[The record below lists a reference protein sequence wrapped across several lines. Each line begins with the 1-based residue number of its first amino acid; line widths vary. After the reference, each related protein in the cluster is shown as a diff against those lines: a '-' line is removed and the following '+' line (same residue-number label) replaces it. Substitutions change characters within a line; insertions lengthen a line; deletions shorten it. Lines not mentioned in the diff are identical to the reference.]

1 MVTNPDC
8 ISFVIAKELLNKR
21 KAEVLQS
28 VDKLIANVTHKE
40 WEAALTELK
49 AIEDELWL
57 LNNW

>member
-1 MVTNPDC
+1 MRPDC
-8 ISFVIAKELLNKR
+8 ISFVIAKELLNRR

-28 VDKLIANVTHKE
+28 VDKLVINTPTRE

>member
-8 ISFVIAKELLNKR
+8 ISFVIAKELLNRR

-28 VDKLIANVTHKE
+28 VDKE